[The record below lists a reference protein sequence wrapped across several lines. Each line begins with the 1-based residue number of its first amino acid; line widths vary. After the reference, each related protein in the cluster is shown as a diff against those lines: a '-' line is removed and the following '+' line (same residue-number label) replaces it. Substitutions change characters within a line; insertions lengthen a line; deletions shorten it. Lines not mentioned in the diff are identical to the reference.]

1 MRSGMR
7 APVDSPRKISGR
19 PFLVA
24 TSRIWR
30 IFLPLTTELDAPI
43 TVKSLAT
50 TATLRAWTLP

>member
-1 MRSGMR
+1 M
-7 APVDSPRKISGR
+7 
-19 PFLVA
+19 A